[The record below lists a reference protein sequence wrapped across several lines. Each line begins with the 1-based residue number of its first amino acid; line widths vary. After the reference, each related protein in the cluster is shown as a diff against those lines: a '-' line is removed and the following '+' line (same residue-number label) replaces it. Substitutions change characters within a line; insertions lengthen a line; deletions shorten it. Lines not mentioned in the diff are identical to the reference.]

1 MTDRIDLTG
10 IKVWA
15 RHGVLPDEKANEQ
28 LFVLDVGVYFDASR
42 AAGSDDLN
50 ETIDYGALANDLHY
64 LVARES
70 HNLIETV
77 ADRVATRVLE
87 DPKAERVIVTIHKP
101 QAPMSV
107 EFGDVSVTV
116 DRSR

>member
-1 MTDRIDLTG
+1 VTDRIDLTG

-15 RHGVLPDEKANEQ
+15 RHGVRPDEKKADQ
-28 LFVLDVGVYFDASR
+28 LFVVDVTVYSDTTE
-42 AAGSDDLN
+42 AAASDDLN
-50 ETIDYGALANDLHY
+50 DTVDYGSLAQSVHD
-64 LVARES
+64 LVASES

-87 DPKAERVIVTIHKP
+87 DPKVGRVIVTVHKP
-101 QAPMSV
+101 QAPMLV
-107 EFGDVSVTV
+107 EVGDVSVTV